1 MSDKTSSKAIFL
13 IILCTLFTSI
23 GQLLWKKGLINLN
36 FSDWL
41 SFLNWFIILG
51 FISYGFGFILMLLAL
66 KSGELSVLYPIIATS
81 FIWISIFSP
90 IFFPSDVM
98 NIWKWAGVI
107 LIIISVSLLGIGA
120 KRNNQEGAGRS
131 KEAVNIEEM
140 SKGEING

>member
-1 MSDKTSSKAIFL
+1 MSDKTSSKAIFW
-13 IILCTLFTSI
+13 IILCTLFTSV

-41 SFLNWFIILG
+41 SFFNWFIILG

-66 KSGELSVLYPIIATS
+66 KLGELSVLYPIIATG

-90 IFFPSDVM
+90 MFFPSDAM
-98 NIWKWAGVI
+98 NLWKWAGVI

-120 KRNNQEGAGRS
+120 KRSGREVGKSGDTAKNNEV
-131 KEAVNIEEM
+131 E
-140 SKGEING
+140 KGEING

>member
-1 MSDKTSSKAIFL
+1 MANKTSLKAIFL
-13 IILCTLFTSI
+13 IIFCTFFTSV

-51 FISYGFGFILMLLAL
+51 FISYGFGFILMLLAF

-90 IFFPSDVM
+90 IFFPTDAM
-98 NIWKWAGVI
+98 NLWKWSGVI
-107 LIIISVSLLGIGA
+107 LIIISVSLLGMSTRKTDQTSGL
-120 KRNNQEGAGRS
+120 K
-131 KEAVNIEEM
+131 AVGDKND
-140 SKGEING
+140 